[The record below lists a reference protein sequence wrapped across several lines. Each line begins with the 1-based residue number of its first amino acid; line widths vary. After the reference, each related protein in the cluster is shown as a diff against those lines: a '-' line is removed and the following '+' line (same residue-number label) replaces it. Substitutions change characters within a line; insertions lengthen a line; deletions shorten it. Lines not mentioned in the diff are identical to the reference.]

1 MKQEKK
7 QTKIKR
13 RYNKNSFKFKILVV
27 CLIVVFLLA
36 GFVIY
41 IARGGGGDELQS
53 MFSFLH
59 FGTKITEDASVI
71 PVSLD
76 TSGKYAFAQ
85 YKGDVVVCGLE
96 DVQVIDE
103 KGRQIFSVPGKF
115 SQPMVYGGE
124 NAIAAASQGGSELL
138 YIRGQDDYHTM
149 QFEGELISFKL
160 NKNDYLTAVA
170 QQSGGRHCVYVYNP
184 KGEALFKWQLGSD
197 YVLDAALGSNNK
209 SLAVSVL
216 DINSEMTTSKINFF
230 DISKDQSPS
239 NTVVYEDAL
248 ISHMQWYGS
257 ARLGC
262 VSDHAFLM
270 MDSKGGELAKYS
282 FGGKSLREFNISK
295 ESHCVFA
302 LGDMDTVTGSG
313 SDLVILDKRLQKQG
327 EYHLNNELK
336 NLEVMGN
343 IYVTTAKELAV
354 LDHSGNVHNMVKLPR
369 DARSGNVFGSG
380 EKMLTV
386 SGLVAEIVSIR

>member
-1 MKQEKK
+1 
-7 QTKIKR
+7 
-13 RYNKNSFKFKILVV
+13 
-27 CLIVVFLLA
+27 LIGVFLLT

-41 IARGGGGDELQS
+41 LARGGGGDGLQS
-53 MFSFLH
+53 MFSFLY
-59 FGTKITEDASVI
+59 FGANVTEDANVI
-71 PVSLD
+71 PVALD

-115 SQPMVYGGE
+115 SQPMVFGGK
-124 NAIAAASQGGSELL
+124 NAIIASSKGSSELL
-138 YIRGQDDYHTM
+138 YIWGRDDYYTLKM
-149 QFEGELISFKL
+149 EGELVSFRL
-160 NKNDYLTAVA
+160 NANDYLVVVT

-216 DINSEMTTSKINFF
+216 DINGETTMSKVDFF

-239 NTVVYEDAL
+239 ATVVYEDAL
-248 ISHMQWYGS
+248 ISRIQWYGS

-270 MDSKGGELAKYS
+270 LDGKGNELAKYS
-282 FGGKSLREFNISK
+282 FGGKSLREFNISQ
-295 ESHCVFA
+295 EGHCVFA
-302 LGDMDTVTGSG
+302 LGDMDAVTGSG
-313 SDLVILDKRLQKQG
+313 SDLVILDKHLQKQG
-327 EYHLNNELK
+327 EHHLTNELK

-343 IYVTTAKELAV
+343 IYVTTAKEITV
-354 LDHSGNVHNMVKLPR
+354 LDRNGNVHSMVKLLR

-380 EKMLTV
+380 EKILTV
-386 SGLVAEIVSIR
+386 SGLVAEVVNIR